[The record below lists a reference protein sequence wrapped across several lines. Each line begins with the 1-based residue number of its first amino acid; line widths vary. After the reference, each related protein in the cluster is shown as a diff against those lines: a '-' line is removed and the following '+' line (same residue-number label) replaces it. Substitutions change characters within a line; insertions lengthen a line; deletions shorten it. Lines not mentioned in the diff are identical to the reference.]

1 MEKLLKIIK
10 VFFGTVWVLVLL
22 FFHLGIAASCDN
34 ENGDWFIA
42 AVLILIWWILSVGT
56 YIIYD
61 NLPSAKVFDG
71 VSFVKKPRSSR
82 AAIIGKT
89 ALNVLWMLALA
100 ALHIGIIGAYIIEKG
115 WPIWTGLI
123 AVWWAVT
130 IVTHTVKSRRS
141 AKKEAEAKAEY
152 EREYVSEV
160 VIEDELLGKMK
171 FRLDSKFNELES
183 EEIDLPPF
191 GASAPA
197 ELLVAD
203 YRESDRERIFRALRG
218 VYEHKDEIM
227 ERIYPDL
234 LEIAEEYGET
244 DENGEPYTLE
254 TLREVTAVYS
264 LTVCNSGELF
274 SVDLELYRNKGNS
287 GAWRSRGKRVCR
299 LRRKK
304 DRRRLGV
311 KFFTHLLHFGKI
323 CSIIRL
329 CGNTTL
335 KC

>member
-34 ENGDWFIA
+34 KDGDWFIA

-61 NLPSAKVFDG
+61 NLSSAAYGGKG
-71 VSFVKKPRSSR
+71 TYCKKPRPSK
-82 AAIIGKT
+82 AALAGRT
-89 ALNVLWMLALA
+89 ALYALWVLTLA

-171 FRLDSKFNELES
+171 FRLDGKFNELES
-183 EEIDLPPF
+183 EEISLPPF

-197 ELLVAD
+197 ELFVAD
-203 YRESDRERIFRALRG
+203 YMECDRERIFRAVRE
-218 VYEHKDEIM
+218 VYEHKDEIL

-264 LTVCNSGELF
+264 LTVCNSEELF
-274 SVDLELYRNKGNS
+274 SVDLELIVTKGTLEL
-287 GAWRSRGKRVCR
+287 GGHAAYACIDFTE
-299 LRRKK
+299 KK
-304 DRRRLGV
+304 IDVGW
-311 KFFTHLLHFGKI
+311 G
-323 CSIIRL
+323 
-329 CGNTTL
+329 
-335 KC
+335 